1 VSRETQRPRRSSE
14 AVTQDPGR
22 SVTDQG
28 SARPE
33 LLEHHRQL
41 LIDRG
46 LNELTIAAR
55 GYSST
60 VMPGWLRQ
68 VGFSIEDS
76 KRTPGLVIPI
86 RDVHGDPAFYQ
97 YRPDTPRERDG
108 KAVKYAM
115 PVKVRMVLDAPLP
128 TQHKL
133 DDVSVPLWVTE
144 APIKA
149 DAIVSAGGTA
159 VATFGVWGFKGRRP
173 RGGASTMLPDWE
185 WIALQGRTVYLV
197 PDSDVAS
204 NKHVRDAVTRLG
216 LALDSRGADVRYC
229 YVPGTA
235 DGAKRG
241 VDDYLAGGGTL
252 DGLMETADDTP
263 PSGSRAP
270 GGSVIA
276 SLFDGA
282 DDRFTDA
289 RMAETVAED
298 VMADR
303 FIWVAGLGWQTWD
316 GQKWASCSDV
326 TVAEAVRT
334 WTLERFAEAVTNLQA
349 GKGDQKALDG
359 WRGCSTRAR
368 SRR

>member
-1 VSRETQRPRRSSE
+1 
-14 AVTQDPGR
+14 
-22 SVTDQG
+22 
-28 SARPE
+28 
-33 LLEHHRQL
+33 
-41 LIDRG
+41 
-46 LNELTIAAR
+46 
-55 GYSST
+55 
-60 VMPGWLRQ
+60 
-68 VGFSIEDS
+68 
-76 KRTPGLVIPI
+76 
-86 RDVHGDPAFYQ
+86 VHGDPAFHQ

-133 DDVSVPLWVTE
+133 DDVSAPLWVTE

-263 PSGSRAP
+263 QSGSQAP
-270 GGSVIA
+270 GGNVA
-276 SLFDGA
+276 ATLFRGA

-289 RMAETVAED
+289 RMAETVAHELL
-298 VMADR
+298 AGR
-303 FIWVAGLGWQTWD
+303 FIWVAALGWLTWD
-316 GQKWASCSDV
+316 GRRWADCSDV
-326 TVAEAVRT
+326 TVGEAVRA
-334 WTLERFAEAVTNLQA
+334 WTLERFKDAVTDLQA
-349 GKGDQKALDG
+349 GKGDQAALDG
-359 WRGCSTRAR
+359 WRNMLQQGSGGDQAGPGNRRAPGRPARRRPGPDQHPGRGGGPAHAGDPGPR
-368 SRR
+368 SGPAHDQDHVGQLPARVQASGLGAGAGGATGRGAGLD